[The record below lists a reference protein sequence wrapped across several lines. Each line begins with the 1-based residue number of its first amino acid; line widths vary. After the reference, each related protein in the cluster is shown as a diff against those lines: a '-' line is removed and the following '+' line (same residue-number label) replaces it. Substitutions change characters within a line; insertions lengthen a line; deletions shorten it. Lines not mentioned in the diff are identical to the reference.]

1 VRTITEREERGKE
14 ALADRPPLRPGFSDL
29 FITKEFEGGIL
40 DLFIL
45 RELLAQ
51 ARKARAD
58 EVPLF
63 GRGFE
68 WMKYS
73 MWRVSLSR
81 NYKCS

>member
-1 VRTITEREERGKE
+1 
-14 ALADRPPLRPGFSDL
+14 LDL

-45 RELLAQ
+45 RELLAH

-58 EVPLF
+58 EVRLF

-68 WMKYS
+68 WINHKQVEDVLVKELQM
-73 MWRVSLSR
+73 
-81 NYKCS
+81 